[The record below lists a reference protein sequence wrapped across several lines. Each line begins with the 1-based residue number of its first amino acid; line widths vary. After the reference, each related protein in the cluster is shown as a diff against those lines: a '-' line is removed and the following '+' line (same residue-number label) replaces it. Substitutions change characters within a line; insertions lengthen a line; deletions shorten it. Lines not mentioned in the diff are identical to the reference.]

1 MSSQNHTIMF
11 GRKGTNMKDF
21 DLNIW
26 DRIGY
31 ETSYAEEGWAITV
44 YEIPSEGA
52 PYGSGKML
60 ATLDL
65 TEEEAKMLTLG
76 VHKADGGDYAPDEDF
91 WLDIESFFLVYSN
104 IPTRVKAFLTSL
116 YEGKVEN
123 DGLLSLWQEL
133 STSRG

>member
-1 MSSQNHTIMF
+1 
-11 GRKGTNMKDF
+11 MKNF

-26 DRIGY
+26 DRVGY
-31 ETSYAEEGWAITV
+31 ETDYKEEGWAITV
-44 YEIPSEGA
+44 YAIPNDRD
-52 PYGSGKML
+52 PYGSGEML

-76 VHKADGGDYAPDEDF
+76 LHKADGGDYAPDSDF
-91 WLDIESFFLVYSN
+91 FIDLEAFFVVYSN